1 MDAAQGG
8 YLGFVVL
15 FAVAAVVMGGIEIL
29 LLIRTPDCE
38 RYKSYQKAADFGILS
53 PCL

>member
-15 FAVAAVVMGGIEIL
+15 FAVVMGGIEIL

-38 RYKSYQKAADFGILS
+38 RHKSYQKAADFGILS